1 MSRRRRQID
10 TPSELEESAKRR
22 AKALYPWRWSPGQS
36 ANPRGAGFY
45 QEARH
50 LARQAGPA
58 VMDELIHLA
67 LHAEDERVR
76 SVCCVAVLDRAY
88 GRPREMQEDDGIETR
103 IANMTREERLAHMA
117 SLLGPMRAYL
127 HELEEEETGAKLM
140 PVKRRAVEIG

>member
-1 MSRRRRQID
+1 
-10 TPSELEESAKRR
+10 
-22 AKALYPWRWSPGQS
+22 
-36 ANPRGAGFY
+36 
-45 QEARH
+45 
-50 LARQAGPA
+50 
-58 VMDELIHLA
+58 MDELINLA

-88 GRPREMQEDDGIETR
+88 GRPREMKEDDGIETR

-127 HELEEEETGAKLM
+127 HELDEEEKTGAKLM